1 MKETGVLRQLS
12 AIFDTRALGYSSA
25 LVAAKVD
32 PDHIDEAA
40 AVISEHPGVSHNYKR
55 NHDYNLWY
63 TVAVPPGDSLAE
75 HIDVLHRESGARVT
89 RTLPTITL
97 YKIGV
102 KLDMTGQ
109 TAADAK
115 VEVLEHER
123 PERKAEMPAPD
134 LSELELA
141 TIRVVQHDL
150 ANVERPFAV
159 YAEQIGMGATEDDVL
174 AVLRS
179 LKERKLM
186 RRFAA
191 VMNHRSAGFKANAM
205 GVWAV
210 PEDQLDEIGPQMA
223 GFAAVSHCYRRPT
236 YDDWPYSVFTMVHG
250 RTARDCEATIDAI
263 RTETGVDE
271 YCLLWSVKEY
281 KKVRLEYFTPEW
293 DTWYAKHADRLTAVR
308 VPERPAARRRRVSH
322 HVPSAA
328 PVVTARRAGE
338 PRQRCCG
345 RARRVASS
353 SASSFECC
361 GFHPARF
368 EPVVRDHERVHQVG
382 QRARAARRRGRSP
395 NSSSSA
401 RRASAE
407 RERGHAPAR
416 RAARPPPRTRANRR
430 RRRCTRRRDRPRSRA
445 RARPRRRRR
454 ARPAPAASRRGRA
467 PARGPSRPR

>member
-1 MKETGVLRQLS
+1 MTEADALDDLDRELLNAVQWDFPLDTRPFATLADRLGVDEPTVRARVAKVKEAGVLRQLS

-32 PDHIDEAA
+32 PERIDDAA
-40 AVISEHPGVSHNYKR
+40 AVISRHPGVSHNYKR
-55 NHDYNLWY
+55 NHEYNLWY
-63 TVAVPPGDSLAE
+63 TVAVPPGDSLDE
-75 HIDVLHRESGARVT
+75 HIDVLHRESGSRVT

-109 TAADAK
+109 TAANAK

-134 LSELELA
+134 LSDLELA

-150 ANVERPFAV
+150 PNVERPFEV
-159 YAEQIGMGATEDDVL
+159 YAEQIGLGATESDVL
-174 AVLRS
+174 GVLRS

-210 PEDQLDEIGPQMA
+210 PDDRLDEIGPQMA

-293 DTWYAKHADRLTAVR
+293 DTWYAKHAT
-308 VPERPAARRRRVSH
+308 H
-322 HVPSAA
+322 
-328 PVVTARRAGE
+328 
-338 PRQRCCG
+338 
-345 RARRVASS
+345 AS
-353 SASSFECC
+353 
-361 GFHPARF
+361 
-368 EPVVRDHERVHQVG
+368 
-382 QRARAARRRGRSP
+382 
-395 NSSSSA
+395 
-401 RRASAE
+401 
-407 RERGHAPAR
+407 
-416 RAARPPPRTRANRR
+416 T
-430 RRRCTRRRDRPRSRA
+430 
-445 RARPRRRRR
+445 
-454 ARPAPAASRRGRA
+454 
-467 PARGPSRPR
+467 